1 MNKPAVTIQPPKRC
15 FQAKALFFCFRLC
28 YTLIIRKEECSLGNF
43 LFTHPI
49 ALVALIAGYV
59 LLVVEFCIPGFGIP
73 GITGIILA
81 VLGIITMQPTPLQ
94 ALIVVAVYVALLGI
108 ALALCLRSAARGR
121 ISKSRLVLSDV
132 ATKAE
137 NAETNDLCYF
147 IGKTGTAHTPLRPV
161 GIAEFDGVRLNV
173 VSDCDF
179 IDRGN
184 AVRVDR
190 VEGKRIVV
198 SKIPA

>member
-132 ATKAE
+132 AT
-137 NAETNDLCYF
+137 
-147 IGKTGTAHTPLRPV
+147 
-161 GIAEFDGVRLNV
+161 
-173 VSDCDF
+173 
-179 IDRGN
+179 
-184 AVRVDR
+184 
-190 VEGKRIVV
+190 
-198 SKIPA
+198 